1 MTKMK
6 PKGTTDQFWTRVPSS
21 RLPTQLYC
29 IAGIELVIGQ
39 STLVNYVLCH
49 FSSSSPENVRS
60 KNLDPCLDPPPP
72 LLVVRNYIFSKGS
85 EKCLE
90 HEIDLDK
97 NVGSLPAT
105 KKKNKI

>member
-21 RLPTQLYC
+21 RLPTQL
-29 IAGIELVIGQ
+29 AGIELVIGQ

-60 KNLDPCLDPPPP
+60 KNLDPCLDP
-72 LLVVRNYIFSKGS
+72 LLVRNYIFSKGS
-85 EKCLE
+85 EKCRE

-105 KKKNKI
+105 KKK